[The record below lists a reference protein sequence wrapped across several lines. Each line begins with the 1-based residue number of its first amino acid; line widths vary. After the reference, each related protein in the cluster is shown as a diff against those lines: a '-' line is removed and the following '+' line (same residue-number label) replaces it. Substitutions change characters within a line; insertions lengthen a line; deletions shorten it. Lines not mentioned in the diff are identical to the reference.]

1 MFDYFYHTG
10 WCWLVS
16 QLWMI
21 EVISHKA
28 NTIAVNGSPGELL
41 TTEYI
46 RRGAGLPL
54 NLVRHSLLTWRA
66 YWIWVVIIA
75 EAVIYEKYMKQD
87 RWILFIQKSYRLE
100 LFLKHVKTN
109 SVGLFPPN
117 KCSLSAYD
125 VISCKPFRVTSPLWG
140 ESTGGFPLQ
149 KTDGCCFVYD
159 VGLTKCSAN
168 SWYACSLILHGI
180 YCDVNVIF
188 NIETVRIS
196 SSILNNV
203 LHTM

>member
-54 NLVRHSLLTWRA
+54 NLVRHCLLTWRE

-109 SVGLFPPN
+109 SVGILPPN
-117 KCSLSAYD
+117 KCSFSACGVISWKLSALLPLCEGNTPAD
-125 VISCKPFRVTSPLWG
+125 SPHKR
-140 ESTGGFPLQ
+140 T
-149 KTDGCCFVYD
+149 
-159 VGLTKCSAN
+159 
-168 SWYACSLILHGI
+168 
-180 YCDVNVIF
+180 
-188 NIETVRIS
+188 
-196 SSILNNV
+196 
-203 LHTM
+203 